1 MQFIP
6 CQISGVVMLSSVL
19 GVKLFA
25 KVLDSIDD
33 CGGNLIA
40 DARG

>member
-1 MQFIP
+1 MRFSP
-6 CQISGVVMLSSVL
+6 FQILGFLLLSSVL

-40 DARG
+40 EARG